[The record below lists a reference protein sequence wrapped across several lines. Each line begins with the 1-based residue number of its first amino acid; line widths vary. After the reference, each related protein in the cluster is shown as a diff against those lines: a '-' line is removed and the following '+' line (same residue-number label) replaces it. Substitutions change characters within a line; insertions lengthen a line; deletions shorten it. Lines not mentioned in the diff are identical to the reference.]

1 MRRSAL
7 IAMAI
12 LLLTA
17 LLAGCGA
24 SSRPPAPQPVTPAPL
39 PATTAPPAPTTPPDP
54 RPVIAC
60 FGDSLTFGL
69 GVPEDQ
75 NYPSQLQRR
84 LDAEGY
90 QYHVVNL
97 GISGDTTAG
106 GLARLPD
113 VLALKPKIIILE
125 LGPNDG
131 LRGLPVNEIKKN
143 LSAIVEQAQ
152 AAGVTVVL
160 AGMQI
165 SPNYGPDYTAAFA
178 GVFREVAQQY
188 KLPLI
193 PFFLEGVGG
202 VRELNAADGSGHP
215 NAAGYK
221 IVTENVWNVLKPLLQ
236 K

>member
-1 MRRSAL
+1 MRRHAL
-7 IAMAI
+7 ISMAT
-12 LLLTA
+12 LLLVG
-17 LLAGCGA
+17 LLSGCGA
-24 SSRPPAPQPVTPAPL
+24 AGRPPVAPPAPEPPAAAPAPVTPAP
-39 PATTAPPAPTTPPDP
+39 PPDA

-60 FGDSLTFGL
+60 FGDSLTAGL
-69 GVPEDQ
+69 GVSEKD

-90 QYHVVNL
+90 NYHVVNL
-97 GISGDTTAG
+97 GISGDTSAG
-106 GLARLPD
+106 GLARLSEA
-113 VLALKPKIIILE
+113 LSLKPRVMILE

-131 LRGLPVNEIKKN
+131 LRGTPVSETEKSLAKI
-143 LSAIVEQAQ
+143 IEQAQ

-160 AGMQI
+160 AGMQMP
-165 SPNYGPDYTAAFA
+165 PNLGPDYTAAFA
-178 GVFREVAQQY
+178 QVFPDLATRY

-215 NAAGYK
+215 NAAGYT
-221 IVTENVWNVLKPLLQ
+221 IVTTNVWKVLRPLLQ